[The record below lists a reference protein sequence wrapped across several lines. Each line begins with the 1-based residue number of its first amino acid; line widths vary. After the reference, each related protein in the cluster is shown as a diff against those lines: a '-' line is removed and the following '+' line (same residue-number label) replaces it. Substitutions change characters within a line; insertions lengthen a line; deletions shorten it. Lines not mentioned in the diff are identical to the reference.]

1 MSVGGIDFSFPVP
14 IATAL
19 VHAAL
24 LPFYLM
30 VTGRFE
36 RLAERGPLR
45 FMIACIITV
54 IVWCASMALWGL
66 LRPSGIGDVL
76 AGLAVLAG
84 AMLFYLEAWS
94 LLTRGYT
101 LGILLTLLKEGRP
114 LEAHEIALRY
124 RSGDGLSWVMRHR
137 LGGLAGARMV
147 RREQDQITLDPVRGV
162 FIARLYR
169 LCIATLG
176 LKRTG

>member
-1 MSVGGIDFSFPVP
+1 MSAGGIDFSFPLP
-14 IATAL
+14 IAIGL
-19 VHAAL
+19 VHALL
-24 LPFYLM
+24 LPVYLAA
-30 VTGRFE
+30 TGRFE

-45 FMIACIITV
+45 FMLACLFTV
-54 IVWCASMALWGL
+54 LAWFGSMAFWPM
-66 LRPSGIGDVL
+66 LRPSGVGDVL
-76 AGLAVLAG
+76 LELSVLAS
-84 AMLFYLEAWS
+84 AMLFFLEVWS
-94 LLTRGYT
+94 LLTRGFT
-101 LGILLTLLKEGRP
+101 LSILLTLLKEGRP
-114 LEAHEIALRY
+114 LSADEIALRY

-147 RREQDQITLDPVRGV
+147 RREQDQFTLDPVRGV